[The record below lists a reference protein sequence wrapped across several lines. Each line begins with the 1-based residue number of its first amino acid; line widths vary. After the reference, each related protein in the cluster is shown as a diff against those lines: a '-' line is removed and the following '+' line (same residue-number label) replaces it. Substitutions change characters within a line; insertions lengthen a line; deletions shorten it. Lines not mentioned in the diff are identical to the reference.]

1 MVQRYTEEELL
12 ALQSHG
18 VLPTGIDL
26 TSFVQLID
34 DVREALREVDDQG
47 LRRKSFTGF
56 KKRQPKELKQTD
68 EEGWTSFVT
77 PKPKKNAPQEDKQ
90 EIKQHTMKVKTSS
103 SKISSGKASVDTRD
117 TIAITQVSKFNAFDA
132 LNAEDEAIESD
143 EE

>member
-1 MVQRYTEEELL
+1 
-12 ALQSHG
+12 
-18 VLPTGIDL
+18 
-26 TSFVQLID
+26 
-34 DVREALREVDDQG
+34 
-47 LRRKSFTGF
+47 
-56 KKRQPKELKQTD
+56 
-68 EEGWTSFVT
+68 VT

-143 EE
+143 E